1 MARDGST
8 GQAGDPPVSCGRF
21 RVKDWQAAR
30 QTAVL
35 KGDWHESRASAAK
48 RPSLASERSEA
59 ASPAS
64 ERSEAASPASERSEA
79 ASPASERSEAASP
92 ASERSE
98 ASHRSG
104 A

>member
-79 ASPASERSEAASP
+79 ASPASERSEA
-92 ASERSE
+92 
-98 ASHRSG
+98 SHRSG
-104 A
+104 ARRRSAERATV